1 MKDHELRLVQ
11 ERLEALAERVSEIG
25 QAQDQS
31 DDTVAT
37 LATALSDLVGR
48 MRKQD
53 RLVTLNSF
61 VAYALFTVLLGAA
74 FLMLHRSRAGD
85 LERERDHAQ
94 HALVAAEERAAN
106 ATRELGARQAA
117 EKGAAELYELLR
129 DHRYKEAIAAG
140 QKLDSLR
147 LTPAEKGLIT
157 DALERA
163 KGDLAHQA
171 LERGREAF
179 GRGEL
184 DRALK
189 EAEAGLEAAPQSAH
203 APALHYLVGQSLA
216 KANKN
221 ADAAAAIEKA
231 LAGGVEKEVKDA
243 RYLYATVL
251 DKLSR
256 GEDARA
262 AYRAFAAGNPRSPNA
277 HWARTRAWQLSQPA
291 QPAAP
296 KPAAGPKPGKPPAD

>member
-1 MKDHELRLVQ
+1 MPWTVKDHELRLVQ
-11 ERLEALAERVSEIG
+11 ERMEALAERVSEIG

-53 RLVTLNSF
+53 RLITLNSF

-74 FLMLHRSRAGD
+74 FLMLHRSQAGD
-85 LERERDHAQ
+85 LERERDQAQ
-94 HALVAAEERAAN
+94 HALVAAEERAHG
-106 ATRELGARQAA
+106 ATRELAARQAA
-117 EKGAAELYELLR
+117 EKAAADIYELLR

-157 DALERA
+157 DAVERA
-163 KGDLAHQA
+163 RSDLAHQA

-184 DRALK
+184 DRAVK
-189 EAEAGLEAAPQSAH
+189 EAEAGLEAAPQSEH
-203 APALHYLVGQSLA
+203 APALHYLVGHSLA
-216 KANKN
+216 RQNKN
-221 ADAAAAIEKA
+221 KDAAAAIETA
-231 LAGGVEKEVKDA
+231 LAGGVEKDVKDA

-256 GEDARA
+256 SEDARA
-262 AYRAFAAGNPRSPNA
+262 AYRAFAASNPRSPNA
-277 HWARTRAWQLSQPA
+277 NWARTRAWQLSQPA
-291 QPAAP
+291 
-296 KPAAGPKPGKPPAD
+296 PPAKP